1 MRNVFNVFCAAL
13 SLAAAATLTS
23 RHIALLSKSA
33 RLCWFIQVSTLWR
46 NDMSSFRI
54 CLPNPNDPL
63 HPKKCRDIPVLID
76 KWRRERHPNF
86 EVLLPAEWEGM
97 HDWAKDLVRLQH
109 FDGLVSTINDD
120 KARLKLHDAIRGVAA
135 EVVAN
140 NVSQATFHFDSDPL
154 FR

>member
-23 RHIALLSKSA
+23 RHMALLSTSA
-33 RLCWFIQVSTLWR
+33 RLWWFIQVSTLWR
-46 NDMSSFRI
+46 IDMSSFRI
-54 CLPNPNDPL
+54 CPDPNDPR
-63 HPKKCRDIPVLID
+63 KCRDIPVLID
-76 KWRRERHPNF
+76 PWRRERHPNF
-86 EVLLPAEWEGM
+86 DLLLPAEWEGM

-109 FDGLVSTINDD
+109 FDRLVSTINDD
-120 KARLKLHDAIRGVAA
+120 KARLKLHDVIRGVAA

-140 NVSQATFHFDSDPL
+140 NVPQATFHADGDLL